1 MTLKVVAEGGACAS
15 ILPIN
20 SVTGSCS
27 PSVLMVPAML
37 SFSKMGRKS
46 CTKSDVYGGAMT
58 SSTWGREDQVTPRT
72 ACGRHPTN
80 M

>member
-1 MTLKVVAEGGACAS
+1 MTCKRAGGHFS
-15 ILPIN
+15 LPIN

-46 CTKSDVYGGAMT
+46 CTKSEVYGGAMT
-58 SSTWGREDQVTPRT
+58 SSTCKVRKHTPT
-72 ACGRHPTN
+72 SSFAPQADEMPVGL
-80 M
+80 

>member
-1 MTLKVVAEGGACAS
+1 MGFHRQKEDRHRVRNGVNDNRESGSKETHVAT
-15 ILPIN
+15 LPIN

-46 CTKSDVYGGAMT
+46 CTKSEVYGGAMT
-58 SSTWGREDQVTPRT
+58 SST
-72 ACGRHPTN
+72 
-80 M
+80 